1 MILQKIDQ
9 QISQAR
15 ALTHVTVEPGIEQS
29 TNARG
34 VRVAR
39 QGNHSRGRRGKAHR
53 LSELSHTDIHGI
65 CVDEKHL
72 WRVNLSQGN
81 RFQSTAGNPDQA

>member
-1 MILQKIDQ
+1 M
-9 QISQAR
+9 
-15 ALTHVTVEPGIEQS
+15 TVEPSIEQS
-29 TNARG
+29 TNAPG